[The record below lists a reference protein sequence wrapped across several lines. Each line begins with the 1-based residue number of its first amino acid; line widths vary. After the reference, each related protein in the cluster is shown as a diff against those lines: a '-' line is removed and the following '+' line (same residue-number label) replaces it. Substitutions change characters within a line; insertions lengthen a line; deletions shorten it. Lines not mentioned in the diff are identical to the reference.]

1 VTTPQHES
9 IYDVLTELQA
19 GQRRADLGIAM
30 LADQIDELDGK
41 VSEILT
47 LLRDQQMLADQQML
61 RDQQMLADQQPF
73 RAAQPFAGEQALGG
87 EQAS

>member
-47 LLRDQQMLADQQML
+47 LLRDQQMLADQQ
-61 RDQQMLADQQPF
+61 PF